1 VSKQPRRAVID
12 IGSNTIR
19 MVVYGGA
26 ARAPVPLFN
35 EKIAAGLGRGVV
47 ADGRIDAESMTVALR
62 GLARF
67 AALTR
72 LMAPVDLRVA
82 ATAAVR
88 DAANGPE
95 LLARVREL
103 GLAAELL
110 SGEEEAN
117 AAGFGVISTNPAATG
132 LVADLGGGSLELVR
146 IGGGEVLERVSL
158 PLGAMR
164 VAAIRAGGQGKLR
177 RVVGELCAR
186 HGWLDQVAGARLY
199 LVGGAWRALARVH
212 MERAAWPLPVLDNY
226 SFPAADARALKDHVR
241 ALGLSQL
248 VAIPGVKQAR
258 APQLD
263 DAAALLAALVAVVD
277 PAQVTVSAAGLRE
290 GLLFQALAPAQRRK
304 DPLIEGLRH
313 AIGGQLQRSAQDAAL
328 LAWSDGAFPDEPAA
342 ERRLRHAACLIAGT
356 GWASKPEFR
365 ALDAEDM
372 ALHGSWLGLTHGDRA
387 VIAMTLHIGLGGDP
401 DNPPALLDRLAEPER
416 LERARRWGLALRLAH
431 RIGAGAVLAVEAL
444 PLELAGD
451 GTLVLRLPRRVA
463 ALADAGVERRLARL
477 ARALESNLSFPP
489 KLRLLASR
497 AGLNGTGPLGMGKD
511 HVASLPIPALSVQPQ
526 GSPAD
531 EREGDRL

>member
-1 VSKQPRRAVID
+1 VTNRSRRAVID

-19 MVVYGGA
+19 LVVYGGPP
-26 ARAPVPLFN
+26 RAPVPLFN
-35 EKIAAGLGRGVV
+35 EKVTAGLGRGVV
-47 ADGRIDAESMTVALR
+47 VSGRIDADSMATALR
-62 GLARF
+62 SLERF

-117 AAGFGVISTNPAATG
+117 AAGFGVISTNPDAKG

-146 IGGGEVLERVSL
+146 IDGGEVHERISL

-177 RVVGELCAR
+177 RVVGELCAP
-186 HGWLDQVAGARLY
+186 HGWLNQVGGARLY

-212 MERAAWPLPVLDNY
+212 MERAAWPLRVLDNY
-226 SFPAADARALKDHVR
+226 SFPAADARELKTYVR
-241 ALGLSQL
+241 ALGLAQL
-248 VAIPGVKQAR
+248 IATPGVKPSR

-263 DAAALLAALVAVVD
+263 DAAALLAALVAVVE
-277 PAQVTVSAAGLRE
+277 PARVTVSAAGLRE
-290 GLLFQALAPAQRRK
+290 GLLYQALSPAQRRK

-313 AIGGQLQRSAQDAAL
+313 AVGGQLQRSGQDAAL
-328 LAWSDGAFPDEPAA
+328 LAWSDGAFPDEPAG

-356 GWASKPEFR
+356 SWASKPEFR
-365 ALDAEDM
+365 ALDAEEM
-372 ALHGSWLGLTHGDRA
+372 ALHGSWLGLTHADRA
-387 VIAMTLHIGLGGDP
+387 VIAMALHIGLGGNP
-401 DNPPALLDRLAEPER
+401 DSPPVMLAQLAAPER
-416 LERARRWGLALRLAH
+416 LERARGWGLALRLAQ
-431 RIGAGAVLAVEAL
+431 RIGAGAVLAVETL
-444 PLELAGD
+444 PLELADD
-451 GTLVLRLPRRVA
+451 GALVLRLPRRVA

-477 ARALESNLSFPP
+477 ALALGREARIES
-489 KLRLLASR
+489 
-497 AGLNGTGPLGMGKD
+497 
-511 HVASLPIPALSVQPQ
+511 
-526 GSPAD
+526 
-531 EREGDRL
+531 

>member
-1 VSKQPRRAVID
+1 MTNRSRRAVID

-19 MVVYGGA
+19 LVVYGGPP
-26 ARAPVPLFN
+26 RAPVPLFN
-35 EKIAAGLGRGVV
+35 EKVAAGLGRGVV
-47 ADGRIDAESMTVALR
+47 DAGLIDGESMANALR
-62 GLARF
+62 SLARF

-72 LMAPVDLRVA
+72 LMAPVELRVA

-88 DAANGPE
+88 DAANGAE
-95 LLARVREL
+95 FLAKVREL

-117 AAGFGVISTNPAATG
+117 AAGFGVISTNPAAFG

-146 IGGGEVLERVSL
+146 IGGGDVHERISL

-164 VAAIRAGGQGKLR
+164 VAAVRAGGQGQLR
-177 RVVGELCAR
+177 RLVGQLCA
-186 HGWLDQVAGARLY
+186 GQTWLQQVRGQRLY

-226 SFPAADARALKDHVR
+226 SFPAADARDLKAHVR
-241 ALGLSQL
+241 ALGLAQL
-248 VAIPGVKQAR
+248 VAIRGVKSAR

-263 DAAALLAALVAVVD
+263 DAAALLAALTSAID

-304 DPLIEGLRH
+304 DPLIEGLRF
-313 AIGGQLQRSAQDAAL
+313 AIGGQLQRSGQDAAL
-328 LAWSDGAFPDEPAA
+328 LAWSDGAFPGEPAE

-356 GWASKPEFR
+356 GWASNPEFR
-365 ALDAEDM
+365 AVDAEDM
-372 ALHGSWLGLTHGDRA
+372 ALHGSWLGLSHADRA
-387 VIAMTLHIGLGGDP
+387 VIAMALHIGLGGDP
-401 DNPPALLDRLAEPER
+401 DNPPAMLAQLAEPER

-444 PLELAGD
+444 PLELSGD
-451 GTLVLRLPRRVA
+451 GALVLRLPRRVA

-477 ARALESNLSFPP
+477 ALALGRDARIES
-489 KLRLLASR
+489 
-497 AGLNGTGPLGMGKD
+497 
-511 HVASLPIPALSVQPQ
+511 
-526 GSPAD
+526 
-531 EREGDRL
+531 